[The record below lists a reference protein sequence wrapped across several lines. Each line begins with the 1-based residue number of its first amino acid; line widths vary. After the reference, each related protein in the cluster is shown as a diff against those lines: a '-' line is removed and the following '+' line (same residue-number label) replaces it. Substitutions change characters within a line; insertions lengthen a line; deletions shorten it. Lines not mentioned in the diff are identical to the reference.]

1 MRVAV
6 LGHPVGHS
14 RSPAMHN
21 AAFREL
27 GLDGWRYEAI
37 DVPPDRFEEVVREM
51 AAAGYAGA
59 NVTIPHK
66 LRALEVADTATEV
79 ARRVGAANTLVFDQG
94 AIHADNTDVEGFLTA
109 LREHAPEA
117 PAGMKAL
124 VLGAGGAGR
133 AVVYALLEAGAA
145 GVEVWNRHPDRA
157 EALVADLDGRALAA
171 TMGPDVANFDL
182 LVNATSVGM
191 LSPGSEPHDRGVP
204 DPIKELP
211 LSADELDDRL
221 IVVDLVYRQEGTPLV
236 RAARARGLRC
246 ADGIDVLVHQ
256 GAVSFRLWTG
266 MHAPLGAMRSGAT
279 NGAD

>member
-1 MRVAV
+1 
-6 LGHPVGHS
+6 
-14 RSPAMHN
+14 MHN

-27 GLDGWRYEAI
+27 DLADWRYEAI
-37 DVPPDRFEEVVREM
+37 DVEPQRFDQVVRDM
-51 AAAGYAGA
+51 AAQGYAGA

-79 ARRVGAANTLVFDQG
+79 AQAVGAANTLVFEG
-94 AIHADNTDVEGFLTA
+94 GKIHADNTDVEGFLTA
-109 LREHAPEA
+109 LRERASEA
-117 PAGMKAL
+117 PAGMRAL

-133 AVVYALLEAGAA
+133 AVAYALLRAGAA
-145 GVEVWNRHPDRA
+145 RVEVWNRHHERA
-157 EALVADLDGRALAA
+157 AALVADLAGASAGTELVA
-171 TMGPDVANFDL
+171 TRRPDPPGAGL

-191 LSPGSEPHDRGVP
+191 VSPGSQPPDPGGP

-266 MHAPLGAMRSGAT
+266 MDAPLGAMRRGAT